1 MGSGPHGLEDPSAT
15 QDEKETPL
23 DWEMSGAKAE

>member
-1 MGSGPHGLEDPSAT
+1 MGPGPHVLKNPIAT
-15 QDEKETPL
+15 HDTKETPL